1 MTLDRWEDFETLFGP
16 RGACGGCWC
25 MYPRLTASEFGRSK
39 GEGNRKA
46 MRGVVKSGGIPGI
59 IAYEGDVPVGWCAF
73 GPREEYVR
81 LSTSRILKP
90 IDDHPVWSIVCLFV
104 ARSHRRQGISTALL
118 RAAADHARK
127 RKAKILEG
135 YPHEVRTAKAPDA
148 FIWTGVASAYREAG
162 FTEVARRSQG
172 RPIMRLLLGG
182 RSRSKS

>member
-1 MTLDRWEDFETLFGP
+1 
-16 RGACGGCWC
+16 

-46 MRGVVKSGGIPGI
+46 MRGIVMSGGIPGI

-162 FTEVARRSQG
+162 FTEVARRSQE